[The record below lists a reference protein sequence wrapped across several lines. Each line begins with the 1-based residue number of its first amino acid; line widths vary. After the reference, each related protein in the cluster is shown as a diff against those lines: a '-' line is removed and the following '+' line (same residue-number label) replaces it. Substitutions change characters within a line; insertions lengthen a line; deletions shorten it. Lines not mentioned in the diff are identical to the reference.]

1 LSINRM
7 AVMKK
12 IVVHIPDNK
21 YTFFMELLKNF
32 DFISV
37 EEKEMELPED
47 QKDEVRRRIKKSD
60 EDPSRLMDW
69 DEAKK
74 KIH

>member
-1 LSINRM
+1 M

-21 YTFFMELLKNF
+21 YAFFIELLKNF
-32 DFISV
+32 DFISI
-37 EEKEMELPED
+37 EEKDMDIPED
-47 QKDEVRRRIKKSD
+47 QKEEVRSRIKKSD

-74 KIH
+74 KINY